1 MSDRLY
7 FSLMGL
13 AAVAMI
19 ALALVWPQGMGA
31 RSPDPFG
38 HEVVRPVDKPAP
50 DPAPSLLPIP
60 TAPLVPAAPD
70 TATVDTPAVAP
81 PESP

>member
-13 AAVAMI
+13 AAAAMI

-31 RSPDPFG
+31 RSPGPFG
-38 HEVVRPVDKPAP
+38 HEVIRPVDKPAP

-60 TAPLVPAAPD
+60 TAPVVPAAPD
-70 TATVDTPAVAP
+70 APPVGP
-81 PESP
+81 PESQ

>member
-13 AAVAMI
+13 AAAAMI

-31 RSPDPFG
+31 RSPGPFG
-38 HEVVRPVDKPAP
+38 HEVVRPVERPEP
-50 DPAPSLLPIP
+50 EISPSLLPIP
-60 TAPLVPAAPD
+60 TAPPAPTLPD
-70 TATVDTPAVAP
+70 TPPETTPAPA
-81 PESP
+81 ESQ

>member
-13 AAVAMI
+13 AAAAMI

-31 RSPDPFG
+31 RSPGPFG
-38 HEVVRPVDKPAP
+38 HEVVRPVETPAP
-50 DPAPSLLPIP
+50 AVSPSLLPIP
-60 TAPLVPAAPD
+60 TAPAAPTLPETAPVPAE
-70 TATVDTPAVAP
+70 TQ
-81 PESP
+81 

>member
-13 AAVAMI
+13 AAAAMI

-31 RSPDPFG
+31 RSPGPFG
-38 HEVVRPVDKPAP
+38 HEVVRPTEAPAP
-50 DPAPSLLPIP
+50 EAAPSLLPIP
-60 TAPLVPAAPD
+60 TAP
-70 TATVDTPAVAP
+70 VAP
-81 PESP
+81 TLPETAPEPPIGPAEPQ